1 MTLPFTLIDL
11 THTLSSASP
20 SWNGSCGFAHT
31 IKSDYTA
38 NREEVSFRV
47 QQIKMHAGIG
57 THIDAPSHCTP
68 GGLCIDA
75 LALEYLVAPCVCID
89 VSKQV
94 QAHPLFVTSA
104 DAIREFEKVHGRIEK
119 GSIVV
124 VRTGWD
130 ARWTEPER
138 YRNAFCFPSISQ
150 DAAEM
155 LLEREAV
162 GLGVDTLTPDL
173 PDSMYP
179 VHKAFLG
186 AGKYLIENL
195 ALDAL
200 LPVKGSYLFAL
211 PIKTLDGTE
220 APARCIALILR

>member
-11 THTLSSASP
+11 THTLSADSP

-31 IKSDYTA
+31 IKGDYTA
-38 NREEVSFRV
+38 NSEEVSFRV

-57 THIDAPSHCTP
+57 THIDAPAHCTP

-75 LALEYLVAPCVCID
+75 LPLEQLIAPCVCID
-89 VSKQV
+89 VSKK
-94 QAHPLFVTSA
+94 ALANPLFVTSA
-104 DAIREFEKVHGRIEK
+104 DEIMQFEKQHGRIPK

-130 ARWTEPER
+130 KYWNDRER
-138 YRNAFCFPSISQ
+138 YRNQLQFPSIAQ
-150 DAAEM
+150 DAAEL
-155 LLEREAV
+155 LLERGVV

-173 PDSMYP
+173 PESGYP

-186 AGKYLIENL
+186 SGKYLIENL
-195 ALDAL
+195 ALDAR